1 MISKNPQLLGLSLVL
16 AIGLLDAGEGADRY
30 LNGYN
35 NSPGY
40 KDGALLERVTWGLFI
55 DTGEE
60 AR

>member
-1 MISKNPQLLGLSLVL
+1 MGVRL
-16 AIGLLDAGEGADRY
+16 AAAEEGADRY

-35 NSPGY
+35 NSPEY
-40 KDGALLERVTWGLFI
+40 KDGAPLERVTWGLFI